1 MAGVCPKSVSVVD
14 NTDTDMLVKDHVE
27 TTDLSCLTHVGYDR
41 NKSKMNGKL
50 GSNMDPTFRLDHN
63 EGKSNTEQMKVADQ
77 DGLAHVGINDNKGE
91 VDTKPRLNIDLQALR
106 GLNRGAQALLYT
118 QLTTPRCVTST

>member
-1 MAGVCPKSVSVVD
+1 MD
-14 NTDTDMLVKDHVE
+14 NTDMMVKDHMG

-41 NKSKMNGKL
+41 NRSKMNGML

-77 DGLAHVGINDNKGE
+77 DGLANVGINDNKGE
-91 VDTKPRLNIDLQALR
+91 VDTKPGLTIDLAFKNEDSVNVKRVETHVVGHNKMHVRLKSNNIR
-106 GLNRGAQALLYT
+106 MK
-118 QLTTPRCVTST
+118 